1 MPGLSE
7 NWIDGSLGGSNQQ
20 ILHLYFLI
28 YLTWFAFRLNPR
40 SGEFKSLLCKISFSG
55 LWLRYHDRYYF
66 KQCFASLKIRKQTNI
81 NNQYLTTIT
90 SKSCVVRRTSFLY
103 LRTRKAQVTC
113 ASAQSSNLVVF
124 RLSHPVYFYILLYK
138 NICCGYSF
146 ELPRQV
152 KAIQTST
159 HNICFYKDYQKIITH
174 KHHYIRSS

>member
-1 MPGLSE
+1 MFVARNFNIMPNGCLHLIWWFYTFLPCWKFMPGLSE

-20 ILHLYFLI
+20 ILHIYFLI

-55 LWLRYHDRYYF
+55 LWLRYDDRNYF
-66 KQCFASLKIRKQTNI
+66 KQCFASLKIGKQTNI

-103 LRTRKAQVTC
+103 LRTWKAQVTC

-124 RLSHPVYFYILLYK
+124 RLSQPVP
-138 NICCGYSF
+138 S
-146 ELPRQV
+146 QH
-152 KAIQTST
+152 ST
-159 HNICFYKDYQKIITH
+159 
-174 KHHYIRSS
+174 